1 MTTENSSEPSL
12 EQRLAQRG
20 VSRRSFLKFCA
31 LMGAAMAL
39 PATMT
44 PKIVKA
50 LNTAAARPSLV
61 WLEFQDCT
69 GDSESFLRSA
79 SPTVAQILLETLSV
93 NYHETLMVPS
103 GGLAT
108 KSLNDTI
115 AQNPG
120 QYLVVV
126 EGSIPTA
133 DGGAYCVIGGRSA
146 VAIVQDVCAQAAA
159 VITVGTCSG
168 SGGWPAAA
176 PNPTGA
182 VGVKDVIPGLANHVN
197 LPGCPMNVANLAAVI
212 VYYLTTNSLPPLD
225 DQDRP
230 LSIYGNLVHDQC
242 ERRSH
247 YDRGEFVR
255 AWGDAGHR
263 AGWCLYK
270 MGCRGPE
277 TRSNCPTV
285 LWNDGTQ
292 WPVGAG
298 HPCVGC
304 TTTGFW
310 DVESPFYAPLG

>member
-1 MTTENSSEPSL
+1 MTTKNSSEPSL

-146 VAIVQDVCAQAAA
+146 LAIVQEVCAQAAA

-168 SGGWPAAA
+168 SGGWPAAT

-182 VGVKDVIPGLANHVN
+182 VGVKAAVPGLANHVN
-197 LPGCPMNVANLAAVI
+197 LPGCPMNVTNLAAVI
-212 VYYLTTNSLPPLD
+212 VYYLTNNALPPLD
-225 DQDRP
+225 GEDRP

-242 ERRSH
+242 ERRSF
-247 YDRGEFVR
+247 YDKGEFVR

-277 TRSNCPTV
+277 THSNCPTV

-298 HPCVGC
+298 HPCIGC
-304 TTTGFW
+304 TTASFW
-310 DVESPFYAPLG
+310 DVEAPFYAPLS

>member
-1 MTTENSSEPSL
+1 MRYADHIAQALSAAS
-12 EQRLAQRG
+12 RLP
-20 VSRRSFLKFCA
+20 V
-31 LMGAAMAL
+31 
-39 PATMT
+39 
-44 PKIVKA
+44 
-50 LNTAAARPSLV
+50 V

-79 SPTVAQILLETLSV
+79 TPTVAQILLETLSV

-103 GGLAT
+103 GALAT
-108 KSLNDTI
+108 KGLNDTI
-115 AQNPG
+115 AQDAG
-120 QYLVVV
+120 RYLVVV

-133 DGGAYCVIGGRSA
+133 ENGAYCVIAGRSA
-146 VAIVQDVCAQAAA
+146 VAIVQEVCAGAAA
-159 VITVGTCSG
+159 TITVGSCSG

-182 VGVKDVIPGLANHVN
+182 AGVKQIMPDLASHVN
-197 LPGCPMNVANLAAVI
+197 LPGCPMNVTNLAAVI
-212 VYYLTTNSLPPLD
+212 VYYLTNNALPPLD
-225 DQDRP
+225 AEDRP

-247 YDRGEFVR
+247 YDKGEFVR

-277 TRSNCPTV
+277 THSNCPTV

-298 HPCVGC
+298 HPCIGC
-304 TTTGFW
+304 TTANFW
-310 DVESPFYAPLG
+310 DVEAPFYAPLG